1 MQGIVVRN
9 IMFMSLTILVISS
22 CSQRISKIHESEAKP
37 LTIVNPSYKFTENV
51 SFFINNTA
59 AFPLL
64 VESTTYY
71 YIERFDDEYNRWDKI
86 PYQPCQCG
94 TPCIPPAS
102 KKIASG
108 ERLFIEWD
116 RKSITC
122 AFEENITDTLS
133 IYQKKGIYR
142 MTFVYY
148 PVVDNKKAGREVFR
162 YEFRLK

>member
-1 MQGIVVRN
+1 MQGKALRN
-9 IMFMSLTILVISS
+9 IIFISSIILVISS
-22 CSQRISKIHESEAKP
+22 CSKQISKILDSESTP
-37 LTIVNPSYKFTENV
+37 LTIVNPIDKFTENV
-51 SFFINNTA
+51 SFFISNTA

-71 YIERFDDEYNRWDKI
+71 YIERFNDEYNRWDKI
-86 PYQPCQCG
+86 PYQPCKCG

-102 KKIASG
+102 RKIAPG

-116 RKSITC
+116 RAAVTC
-122 AFEENITDTLS
+122 AFEESITETLS

-148 PVVDNKKAGREVFR
+148 PIVDKKKAGRKEFR
-162 YEFRLK
+162 YEFKLK